1 MCFVFGDYVI
11 DVARRELRH
20 GSEAVRVEPQVFDL
34 LLYMIRNRDR
44 VVTKDDILSAVWP
57 GRTVAES
64 TLFSRIAA
72 ARHAIGDSGER
83 QHFIRTV
90 ARRGFRFVGA
100 VREED
105 TKDTTATSDGV
116 PVQLSMPRSA
126 AAAAP
131 QQQVRF
137 CKTPDNIHLAVA
149 TTGHGPPLVKAA
161 NWLNHIEYDWHSPVW
176 SPIFGRLASARRLVR
191 YDGRG
196 NGLSDGHV
204 GEISFEAFVRDL
216 ETVVDAEGL
225 EKFALLGIS
234 QGASVAIAYATRH
247 PERVSRL
254 ILCAGYASGWRRRG
268 SGDEIARRSALQT
281 LVRYGWGQDNPAFR
295 QVFTSLFFPD
305 ATAEQI
311 AWFNELQ
318 RITTSPESAD
328 RILSVFG
335 DIDVSDLLPR
345 VSVPTL
351 VLHGQQDAM
360 VPFEEGLR
368 LARDI
373 PGARLVPLHTRNHL
387 VLAHEPAWLQLVEEI
402 ESFLGT
408 DGRDPSAEPAQIRS
422 DGP

>member
-1 MCFVFGDYVI
+1 MCFLFDDYVI
-11 DVARRELRH
+11 DTARRELRH
-20 GSEAVRVEPQVFDL
+20 GSEAIRVEPQVFDL

-44 VVTKDDILSAVWP
+44 VVTKDDVLSAVWP

-100 VREED
+100 VREES
-105 TKDTTATSDGV
+105 TTSATATSDTA
-116 PVQLSMPRSA
+116 PVQMPMPHRA
-126 AAAAP
+126 AAVAP
-131 QQQVRF
+131 QQRVRF
-137 CKTPDNIHLAVA
+137 CKSPDNIHLAVA
-149 TTGHGPPLVKAA
+149 TTGRGPPLVKAA

-176 SPIFGRLASARRLVR
+176 APLFAQLASARRLIR

-196 NGLSDGHV
+196 NGLSDWHV
-204 GEISFEAFVRDL
+204 GDISFEAFVRDL
-216 ETVVDAEGL
+216 ESVVDAEGL

-254 ILCAGYASGWRRRG
+254 ILCAGYAVGWRRRG
-268 SGDEIARRSALQT
+268 SREEIARRSALQA

-318 RITTSPESAD
+318 RISASPEGAD

-335 DIDVSDLLPR
+335 GIDVSDLLPR

-351 VLHGQQDAM
+351 VLHGQRDAM
-360 VPFEEGLR
+360 VPFEQGLR

-387 VLAHEPAWLQLVEEI
+387 VLEHEPAWRQLVEEI
-402 ESFLGT
+402 ESFLGP
-408 DGRDPSAEPAQIRS
+408 DSNDRAVEPLDIRS
-422 DGP
+422 SDL

>member
-1 MCFVFGDYVI
+1 
-11 DVARRELRH
+11 
-20 GSEAVRVEPQVFDL
+20 
-34 LLYMIRNRDR
+34 
-44 VVTKDDILSAVWP
+44 
-57 GRTVAES
+57 
-64 TLFSRIAA
+64 
-72 ARHAIGDSGER
+72 
-83 QHFIRTV
+83 
-90 ARRGFRFVGA
+90 
-100 VREED
+100 
-105 TKDTTATSDGV
+105 
-116 PVQLSMPRSA
+116 
-126 AAAAP
+126 
-131 QQQVRF
+131 VRF

-149 TTGHGPPLVKAA
+149 TTGRGAPLVKAA
-161 NWLNHIEYDWHSPVW
+161 NWLNHIEYDWHSPIW
-176 SPIFGRLASARRLVR
+176 APIFTRLASARRLVR

-196 NGLSDGHV
+196 NGLSDWHV
-204 GEISFEAFVRDL
+204 GDISFEAFVRDL

-234 QGASVAIAYATRH
+234 QGASVAITYATRH

-254 ILCAGYASGWRRRG
+254 ILCAGYAFGWRRRG

-311 AWFNELQ
+311 VWFNELQ
-318 RITTSPESAD
+318 RITASPERAD
-328 RILSVFG
+328 CILNVFG

-360 VPFEEGLR
+360 VPFEQGLR

-387 VLAHEPAWLQLVEEI
+387 VLEHEPAWRQLVEEI
-402 ESFLGT
+402 ESFLGA
-408 DGRDPSAEPAQIRS
+408 DGNDPSVEPADIRS
-422 DGP
+422 ADP